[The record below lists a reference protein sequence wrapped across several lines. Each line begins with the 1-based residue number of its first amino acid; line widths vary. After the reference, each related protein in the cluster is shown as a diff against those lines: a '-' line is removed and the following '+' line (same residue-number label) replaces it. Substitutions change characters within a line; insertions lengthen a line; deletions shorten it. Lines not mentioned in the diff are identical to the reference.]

1 MQFNTA
7 PAPHL
12 APQQHLRGLMR
23 SVLMALI
30 PGIAAQIWQ
39 FGPGVLIQCC
49 LAALAAV
56 SGEALMLKLR
66 GRRPLPTLLDCTALI
81 TAILLAIA
89 VPPLLPGWAIVFGTL
104 FAIIIGKHLY
114 GGLGHNPFNP
124 AMLGYAVLLISFPR
138 QMTEWQGPLVL
149 LSVTPDLSETYNAIV
164 HSTGSLD
171 ALAMA
176 TPLGDSKTQLALS
189 RSLDEIHSSTL
200 FSDIGGTGWQWVNF
214 GFLLG
219 GMGLLQQRIIA
230 WQIPAGFLGT
240 LFVAS
245 FMGYLFDP
253 LNQPTPLF
261 HLFSGGTMLGA
272 FFIATDPVTA
282 ATTRRGRLIFGS
294 GIGLLVFIIRSWGG
308 YPDGVAFAVLLFNL
322 AAPTID
328 YYSRPRVYGH
338 SS

>member
-1 MQFNTA
+1 MQ
-7 PAPHL
+7 
-12 APQQHLRGLMR
+12 G
-23 SVLMALI
+23 VLLALI

-39 FGPGVLIQCC
+39 FGPGVLIQCG
-49 LAALAAV
+49 LAALAAI

-66 GRRPLPTLLDCTALI
+66 GRRLLPTLLDCTALI

-138 QMTEWQGPLVL
+138 QMTEWQGPLAL
-149 LSVTPDLSETYNAIV
+149 LTVTPDLSEAYNAIV
-164 HSTGSLD
+164 HNTGSLD

-176 TPLGDSKTQLALS
+176 TPLGDSKTQLALMS
-189 RSLDEIHSSTL
+189 RSLDEIHSSKL
-200 FSDIGGTGWQWVNF
+200 FSGIGGTGWQWVNF

-219 GMGLLQQRIIA
+219 GLWLLQQRIIA
-230 WQIPAGFLGT
+230 WQIPASFLGS

-245 FMGYLFDP
+245 LLGYLFDP

-282 ATTRRGRLIFGS
+282 ATTPRGRILFGS
-294 GIGLLVFIIRSWGG
+294 GIGLLVYIIRSWGG

-328 YYSRPRVYGH
+328 YYSRPRAYGH